1 VNKFLFVAALLAA
14 PLAARADIGLRAGM
28 EANVATHSSSG
39 GTQYLTDNWPL
50 AADLMLSYWTPGSIL
65 SLDLEGSR
73 QFYAS
78 PPNGASGG
86 IAWVLRPGVRLAI
99 PVLPI
104 YARAALPI
112 ILDSGSVQ
120 RETLDLRLG
129 VGMNLNLVA
138 FKIYLEA
145 DADFP
150 LSSNSTAN
158 ISAFNAYSVWLASGL
173 DFQF

>member
-1 VNKFLFVAALLAA
+1 MNKLLLAAALLAA
-14 PLAARADIGLRAGM
+14 PLAARADLGLRAGL
-28 EANVATHSSSG
+28 EANIATHSSSG

-50 AADLMLSYWTPGSIL
+50 AGDVMLSYWTPGSIL
-65 SLDLEGSR
+65 SLDLEASR

-78 PPNGASGG
+78 PPTGVSGG
-86 IAWVLRPGVRLAI
+86 IAWILRPGVRLAA

-112 ILDSGSVQ
+112 IVDSPTP

-129 VGMNLNLVA
+129 VGMTIPFVL
-138 FKIYLEA
+138 FKLYIEA

-150 LSSNSTAN
+150 LSSESSAN
-158 ISAFNAYSVWLASGL
+158 ISAFNAYSVWLASGV
-173 DFQF
+173 DFRF